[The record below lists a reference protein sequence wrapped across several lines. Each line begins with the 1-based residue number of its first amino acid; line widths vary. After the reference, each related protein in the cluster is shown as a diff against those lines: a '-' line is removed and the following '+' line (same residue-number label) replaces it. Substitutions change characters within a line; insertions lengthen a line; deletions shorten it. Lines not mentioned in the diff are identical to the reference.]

1 MAQEVDTILIYRRMF
16 LKKGKNHNVT
26 RRYIIDLRK
35 YSFEKYLHEAWI
47 LFSRTL
53 DIVGVKKN
61 SSSRSMK
68 RREGVFSS
76 KTQKRYV

>member
-1 MAQEVDTILIYRRMF
+1 

-26 RRYIIDLRK
+26 RRYIIDLRR
-35 YSFEKYLHEAWI
+35 YSFEKYFHEAWI

-53 DIVGVKKN
+53 DIVGIKKN

-68 RREGVFSS
+68 RREGVFFVKDS
-76 KTQKRYV
+76 KAVRVKFHAS